1 LTNKAVEFNDQGQII
16 SIKEDTSAG
25 DRWVI
30 EPKFETPILDFK
42 DVSVTQPA
50 VASVTT
56 VDYPDGTVRPL
67 RGMWHQYG
75 QIPSGSDGVFLRITD
90 LPDNEKTNPSLTG
103 SLADLVGFD
112 KQQRTQRLGQIAQEK
127 VVSEAVVAVPF
138 IQNENGDTQFLPI
151 DPDDIRRAEEKLK
164 GPTPDDVGDSIVQ
177 MVSRMQK
184 YVIPPKMDF
193 LTYKDTVN
201 PIAMYFFEFNHT
213 FSQQD
218 LADMWQNLSPEIGT
232 SFAQATATIQHPI
245 LQKELVEQAD
255 IDIPGR
261 NLRWMVFKVKQKANK
276 NYYDVTL
283 ASADDDR
290 FQSGL
295 PGRKDVVPDFSYNW
309 PYDYF
314 SLVELVKLDAEVE
327 YINQSQDNE
336 E

>member
-1 LTNKAVEFNDQGQII
+1 
-16 SIKEDTSAG
+16 
-25 DRWVI
+25 
-30 EPKFETPILDFK
+30 
-42 DVSVTQPA
+42 
-50 VASVTT
+50 
-56 VDYPDGTVRPL
+56 
-67 RGMWHQYG
+67 MWHQYG
-75 QIPSGSDGVFLRITD
+75 QLPTGSEQGLFLQIREV
-90 LPDNEKTNPSLTG
+90 PDQEKTNPSHTG

-112 KQQRTQRLGQIAQEK
+112 KLKRTLRVGEVAQEK

-245 LQKELVEQAD
+245 K
-255 IDIPGR
+255 
-261 NLRWMVFKVKQKANK
+261 
-276 NYYDVTL
+276 
-283 ASADDDR
+283 
-290 FQSGL
+290 
-295 PGRKDVVPDFSYNW
+295 RKIILKF
-309 PYDYF
+309 
-314 SLVELVKLDAEVE
+314 
-327 YINQSQDNE
+327 
-336 E
+336 